1 MENIEILIK
10 VAEDYYYSGDHKSAK
25 QIINKIIYKKNNSR
39 ALEILAYIHYH
50 EGSEEQCYSLLKKIA
65 TQADAT
71 PSAHYYLAKLLIKK
85 HKNIQSLQ
93 QLRAAIRKKSDFFEA
108 WNDMGLVLALCGNK
122 KDAMN
127 AFENAIKINNYS
139 SKTYFN
145 IGRLFDELKN
155 YDEAIVNYDKALE
168 IDEKFIPAW
177 INKGITLTQ
186 KNCIIKAI
194 NCFNN
199 AIELDINSSQAW
211 FHLGACLSV
220 KGDYGR
226 AINSFKKAIELD
238 PLDEKIWVSMGEAY
252 GKSKDL
258 QNAIDSYK
266 KAYKINPSGNFII
279 DGLVFN
285 KLVIGDW
292 ADLNSYIDILE
303 NGIEKNTL
311 LINPFH
317 LFSISDRVDLHLQ
330 ANKNY
335 YKNLSFQEK
344 KEKKIY
350 IKKGKKKIGYY
361 SPDFQSH
368 PVGYLITNLIEK
380 HNRTSFEIY
389 GFSFGECCD
398 NDPVRKRLTD
408 SFDYFIDVRDMDDL
422 QVAELSNNLGI
433 DIAIDL
439 SVYTQNSRPG
449 VFANQPAPIL
459 INYLG
464 YTGTSGSEYF
474 DYIVGDAYVIPET
487 LKNFY
492 TEKILYMPYS
502 FIVDDINRIKSNKV
516 YSKEEFG
523 LPSDAF
529 IFCCFNNSY
538 KVNEKIAISW
548 ANILNAVPKSILWLS
563 ENNELYKENI
573 LSFFYKKGI
582 TCNRILFAKKID
594 SMGDHLSRIQL
605 ADIFL
610 DTYPY
615 NAHTTALDALRVG
628 VPIITISGNTFTSRV
643 ASSLLI
649 LLGVPELISFTFEE
663 YEEKA
668 QMLSQNS
675 ELLNSIKKKL
685 LSVPEREL
693 VFDATKY
700 CRKLEEAFEIM
711 LNNSTKNLIN
721 HINLAA

>member
-1 MENIEILIK
+1 
-10 VAEDYYYSGDHKSAK
+10 
-25 QIINKIIYKKNNSR
+25 
-39 ALEILAYIHYH
+39 
-50 EGSEEQCYSLLKKIA
+50 
-65 TQADAT
+65 
-71 PSAHYYLAKLLIKK
+71 
-85 HKNIQSLQ
+85 
-93 QLRAAIRKKSDFFEA
+93 
-108 WNDMGLVLALCGNK
+108 
-122 KDAMN
+122 
-127 AFENAIKINNYS
+127 
-139 SKTYFN
+139 
-145 IGRLFDELKN
+145 
-155 YDEAIVNYDKALE
+155 
-168 IDEKFIPAW
+168 
-177 INKGITLTQ
+177 
-186 KNCIIKAI
+186 
-194 NCFNN
+194 
-199 AIELDINSSQAW
+199 LDINSSKAW

-685 LSVPEREL
+685 LSSPEREL

-700 CRKLEEAFEIM
+700 CRKLEEAFELM
-711 LNNSTKNLIN
+711 LNNPTKNSIN

>member
-1 MENIEILIK
+1 MANIEILIK
-10 VAEDYYYSGDHKSAK
+10 AAENYYYSGDHKSAK
-25 QIINKIIYKKNNSR
+25 QILNKIISKKNNSR

-50 EGSEEQCYSLLKKIA
+50 EGREEQSYDLLKKVA
-65 TQADAT
+65 TQKDAT

-93 QLRAAIRKKSDFFEA
+93 QLQAAIRKKSDFFEA
-108 WNDMGLVLALCGNK
+108 WNDMGLVFALCGNK

-139 SKTYFN
+139 SETYFN
-145 IGRLFDELKN
+145 IGRLCDELKN

-168 IDEKFIPAW
+168 INGKFIPAW

-199 AIELDINSSQAW
+199 AIELDINSSKAW

-317 LFSISDRVDLHLQ
+317 LFSISDRVDLHSQ

-685 LSVPEREL
+685 LSSPEREL

-700 CRKLEEAFEIM
+700 CRKLEEAFELM
-711 LNNSTKNLIN
+711 LNNPTKNSIN

>member
-1 MENIEILIK
+1 MANIEILIK
-10 VAEDYYYSGDHKSAK
+10 AAENYYYSGDHKSAK
-25 QIINKIIYKKNNSR
+25 QILNKIISKKNNSR

-50 EGSEEQCYSLLKKIA
+50 EGREEQSYDLLKKVA
-65 TQADAT
+65 TQKDAT
-71 PSAHYYLAKLLIKK
+71 PSAHYYLAKLLTKK

-93 QLRAAIRKKSDFFEA
+93 QLQAAIRKKSDFFEA
-108 WNDMGLVLALCGNK
+108 WNDMGLVFALCGNK

-139 SKTYFN
+139 SETYFN
-145 IGRLFDELKN
+145 IGRLCDELKN

-168 IDEKFIPAW
+168 INGKFIPAW

-199 AIELDINSSQAW
+199 AIELDINSSKAW

-252 GKSKDL
+252 GKSRDL

-361 SPDFQSH
+361 SPDFQSR

-685 LSVPEREL
+685 LSSPEREL

-711 LNNSTKNLIN
+711 LNHPTKNSIN

>member
-1 MENIEILIK
+1 MANIEILIK
-10 VAEDYYYSGDHKSAK
+10 AAENYYYSGDHKSAK
-25 QIINKIIYKKNNSR
+25 QILNKIISKKNNSR

-50 EGSEEQCYSLLKKIA
+50 EGREEQSYDLLKKVA
-65 TQADAT
+65 TQEDAT

-93 QLRAAIRKKSDFFEA
+93 QLQAAIRKKSDFFEA
-108 WNDMGLVLALCGNK
+108 WNDMGLVFALCGNK

-139 SKTYFN
+139 SETYFN
-145 IGRLFDELKN
+145 IGRLCDELKN

-168 IDEKFIPAW
+168 INGKFIPAW

-199 AIELDINSSQAW
+199 AIELDINSSKAW

-220 KGDYGR
+220 NGDYGR
-226 AINSFKKAIELD
+226 AINSFKKAIELE

-361 SPDFQSH
+361 SPDFHSH

-582 TCNRILFAKKID
+582 TCNRIVFAKKID

-685 LSVPEREL
+685 LSSPEREL

-700 CRKLEEAFEIM
+700 CRKLEEAFELM
-711 LNNSTKNLIN
+711 LNNPTKNSMN

>member
-1 MENIEILIK
+1 
-10 VAEDYYYSGDHKSAK
+10 
-25 QIINKIIYKKNNSR
+25 
-39 ALEILAYIHYH
+39 
-50 EGSEEQCYSLLKKIA
+50 
-65 TQADAT
+65 
-71 PSAHYYLAKLLIKK
+71 
-85 HKNIQSLQ
+85 
-93 QLRAAIRKKSDFFEA
+93 
-108 WNDMGLVLALCGNK
+108 
-122 KDAMN
+122 
-127 AFENAIKINNYS
+127 
-139 SKTYFN
+139 
-145 IGRLFDELKN
+145 
-155 YDEAIVNYDKALE
+155 
-168 IDEKFIPAW
+168 
-177 INKGITLTQ
+177 
-186 KNCIIKAI
+186 
-194 NCFNN
+194 
-199 AIELDINSSQAW
+199 
-211 FHLGACLSV
+211 
-220 KGDYGR
+220 
-226 AINSFKKAIELD
+226 
-238 PLDEKIWVSMGEAY
+238 
-252 GKSKDL
+252 
-258 QNAIDSYK
+258 
-266 KAYKINPSGNFII
+266 
-279 DGLVFN
+279 
-285 KLVIGDW
+285 
-292 ADLNSYIDILE
+292 
-303 NGIEKNTL
+303 
-311 LINPFH
+311 
-317 LFSISDRVDLHLQ
+317 
-330 ANKNY
+330 
-335 YKNLSFQEK
+335 
-344 KEKKIY
+344 
-350 IKKGKKKIGYY
+350 
-361 SPDFQSH
+361 
-368 PVGYLITNLIEK
+368 
-380 HNRTSFEIY
+380 
-389 GFSFGECCD
+389 
-398 NDPVRKRLTD
+398 
-408 SFDYFIDVRDMDDL
+408 
-422 QVAELSNNLGI
+422 
-433 DIAIDL
+433 
-439 SVYTQNSRPG
+439 
-449 VFANQPAPIL
+449 L

-502 FIVDDINRIKSNKV
+502 FIVDDINRNKSNKV
-516 YSKEEFG
+516 FSKEELG

-538 KVNEKIAISW
+538 KVNEKIAVSW
-548 ANILNAVPKSILWLS
+548 VNILNAVPKSILWLS

-582 TCNRILFAKKID
+582 TRNRIIFAKKID

-628 VPIITISGNTFTSRV
+628 VPILTISGNTFTSRV